1 MSICEPTEASG
12 QSHFLF
18 RKGMPTISSTIASQF
33 RLATSKLTE
42 PKPNYWTSL
51 SEDERDQCRGQIS
64 SFKYKDKA
72 AWNIDG
78 CLKAYWTNEVLPK
91 IEDVCNDDNNRA
103 WMYRG
108 EKVQIIWSTVL
119 YLLGAAASPTHVK
132 PTIFILSASGSF
144 NKKTASLV
152 RRHASIEN
160 LNHGFDIFGHKEQ
173 VLWRASDDPLAIPQ
187 APTFLRPGSLC
198 GSQFLAFPVGATSA
212 ADYRYATMGGVVK
225 IGGLYHGLTVA
236 HTFVQAP
243 SLPDSASVSSS
254 DSDLDIDS
262 EFSSLHSN
270 ENNRAETE
278 TTFSGDATSLQV
290 YSIYLN
296 SGSAA
301 SPAEPPDVL
310 TQANPTGTFLGR
322 LAVPPIRSHT
332 AELHELPYPRS
343 MSIESDWALIE
354 LQDPRLMVPNTV
366 TTDSKAITVNSVA
379 RKDDPPKGRV
389 LVAAG
394 RENDRH
400 GHGHGSTIGLALPGA
415 GKLSSVWAIDYKCG
429 MLTQNLWKLADLLTA
444 EKHQECVELGLCHQ
458 MMVNSMAWS
467 LQLSPGLV

>member
-1 MSICEPTEASG
+1 MSVCEPTEASR
-12 QSHFLF
+12 QSHFLS

-51 SEDERDQCRGQIS
+51 SEDERNQCRGPIS

-78 CLKAYWTNEVLPK
+78 CLQAYWTNELLPK
-91 IEDVCNDDNNRA
+91 IEDVCNDDKNRA

-108 EKVQIIWSTVL
+108 EKVQVIWSTVL
-119 YLLGAAASPTHVK
+119 YLLGAATSPTHAK
-132 PTIFILSASGSF
+132 PTIFVLSASGSF

-160 LNHGFDIFGHKEQ
+160 LNHGFDIFGHKEP
-173 VLWRASDDPLAIPQ
+173 VLWRAGDDPSAISQ
-187 APTFLRPGSLC
+187 DPTMLRAESLC
-198 GSQFLAFPVGATSA
+198 GTQFLAVPIGATSA
-212 ADYRYATMGGVVK
+212 THYRYATMGGVVK

-243 SLPDSASVSSS
+243 SLPDSASVSST

-262 EFSSLHSN
+262 EVSSLYSN
-270 ENNRAETE
+270 ENDRAETE
-278 TTFSGDATSLQV
+278 ETFSDDAASHQV
-290 YSIYLN
+290 YSIYLK

-301 SPAEPPDVL
+301 NSAQSPDVL
-310 TQANPTGTFLGR
+310 TQAGPTGRFLGR
-322 LAVPPIRSHT
+322 LAVPPIRLHT
-332 AELHELPYPRS
+332 TEIHELPYPRF
-343 MSIESDWALIE
+343 MSIESDWALVE

-366 TTDSKAITVNSVA
+366 TMDSKAVTVNSVA

-389 LVAAG
+389 LVASG
-394 RENDRH
+394 CENDRH
-400 GHGHGSTIGLALPGA
+400 GYGHGSTIGLALPGA
-415 GKLSSVWAIDYKCG
+415 GKLRSVWAIDYKCG
-429 MLTQNLWKLADLLTA
+429 M
-444 EKHQECVELGLCHQ
+444 
-458 MMVNSMAWS
+458 
-467 LQLSPGLV
+467 